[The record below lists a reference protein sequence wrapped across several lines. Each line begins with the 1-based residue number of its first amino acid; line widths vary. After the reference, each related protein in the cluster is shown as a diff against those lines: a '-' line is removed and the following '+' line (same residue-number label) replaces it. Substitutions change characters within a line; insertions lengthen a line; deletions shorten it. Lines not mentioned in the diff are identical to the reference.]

1 MSSYAKIWTDIF
13 NDEWFLSLS
22 ATQRAIWLQLII
34 TAKMYGDTGLV
45 SGRSGGA
52 LGSLWGC
59 DGKTCGKILGKFLSD
74 KKVELRKNP
83 TGGMVIRILNYD
95 YWQRLRKPGDKEKSF
110 EGIPNSRE
118 NSGKIP
124 SIIRQDKI
132 RQDKTITRPKN
143 FDEIPQDKID
153 EIKQDYPNIDF
164 DKEFKKCKIW
174 WSEGTKELKRPVS
187 ALRNWIDRAEKTR
200 KQNQPEKQ
208 LTAIEQMERR
218 YGKS

>member
-74 KKVELRKNP
+74 QKIELRKNP
-83 TGGMVIRILNYD
+83 TGGMVIKILNYD

-110 EGIPNSRE
+110 EGIPNARE

>member
-74 KKVELRKNP
+74 QKIELRKNP

-174 WSEGTKELKRPVS
+174 WSEGTRKVKRPIS
-187 ALRNWIDRAEKTR
+187 ALRNWMDRADKYN
-200 KQNQPEKQ
+200 KQHQTEGSLGLKG
-208 LTAIEQMERR
+208 EMERR
-218 YGKS
+218 YGKQ